1 MAQISE
7 FSSVF
12 IFMDKK
18 KSSCAFW
25 NRKIKVQLSL
35 ESSCVIRKGLDEI
48 VKLLQ
53 DIFVIMQ
60 VLVRALA

>member
-25 NRKIKVQLSL
+25 NRKMKVQLSL
-35 ESSCVIRKGLDEI
+35 EPSCAIGKGLDEI
-48 VKLLQ
+48 VKLLPPKRE
-53 DIFVIMQ
+53 DEEEDKTYS
-60 VLVRALA
+60 